1 MATKTK
7 ELKGLTQDMTAPVTN
22 RHAAVTDPSDWV
34 ERFADRAPGGSP
46 VLDLACGG
54 GRHGRLFRERGHPV
68 TFVDIDVTG
77 LQDLQGDPG
86 ATVIAADLEG
96 GDAWPLGTS
105 GFGAVVVTNYLWR
118 PLMPQIVAAVAPGG
132 ILIYETFAVGNE
144 KYGKPDNPDFLLHPN
159 ELARAVINDLE
170 ITAYRHGFREQP
182 KPAVV
187 QAIAATRI

>member
-22 RHAAVTDPSDWV
+22 RHAAVTAPSDWV
-34 ERFADRAPGGSP
+34 KRFADRAPDGNP
-46 VLDLACGG
+46 VLDLACG

-77 LQDLQGDPG
+77 LRDLDGDPD

-96 GDAWPLGTS
+96 GDAWPLGTA

-118 PLMPQIVAAVAPGG
+118 PLMHHIVTAVAPGG

-159 ELARAVINDLE
+159 ELLRATIEELE
-170 ITAYRHGFREQP
+170 IVAYQHGFREQP

-187 QAIAATRI
+187 QAIAAIRR